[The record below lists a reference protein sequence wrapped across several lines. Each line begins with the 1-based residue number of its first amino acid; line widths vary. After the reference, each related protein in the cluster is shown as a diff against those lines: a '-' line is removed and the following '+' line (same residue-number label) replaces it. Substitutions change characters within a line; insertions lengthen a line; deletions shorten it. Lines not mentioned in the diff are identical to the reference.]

1 MKKKQNNNL
10 ETILKKNVNKWLITG
25 VAGFIGSNILEQLL
39 MSDQKVVGIDN
50 LSTGS
55 LKNLSSVEKSVGKKK
70 WKNFSFIKG
79 DLADLKI
86 CNKIIK
92 NVDRNANDNVQI
104 VNETNIVARQSEKIA
119 SNIVEDATSKK
130 FSGKEEIKVRKN
142 LEDPHY
148 KGVNRR
154 EKID

>member
-86 CNKIIK
+86 
-92 NVDRNANDNVQI
+92 
-104 VNETNIVARQSEKIA
+104 
-119 SNIVEDATSKK
+119 
-130 FSGKEEIKVRKN
+130 
-142 LEDPHY
+142 
-148 KGVNRR
+148 
-154 EKID
+154 